1 MLSSNANPFPK
12 IRSVETTPVHQ
23 GGRYFILLRDPLRLA
38 DKQVIIPHGLTPVLA
53 LCDGTRDANAI
64 SAAMAVRFGQHISP
78 IEIEHLLT
86 ALDDAHLLE
95 NEGFLEA
102 REKALIEYTQAP
114 FRKPLLS
121 GVSYPSEEKAL
132 QELLNGYLEKVEID
146 PNPKSIRG
154 LVSPHIDYARGGHV
168 YAQVWA
174 EASEVVRE
182 ADLVIILGT
191 DHYGEDDPLSLTRQ
205 NYHTPYGVLPTATSV
220 VDKLAHALNERVIF
234 NGELYHQAEHSI
246 ELAAVWLQHMRQ
258 GKPVEILPILCGSFE
273 RFIKGGTHPEED
285 FLLERFIDTLKP
297 AIANRSTFLIA
308 AADLSHI
315 GPAFGGRP
323 VDFMGRARLK
333 AADQELMD
341 RICAGDESGFFEA
354 IRVVENHNN
363 VCGVSPIY
371 LILRLLSSIEG
382 QVVAYDL
389 CPADQQGTSLV
400 SICGVLLQQREA

>member
-1 MLSSNANPFPK
+1 MPSTNDHPFPK

-38 DKQVIIPHGLTPVLA
+38 DKQIIIPHGLTPVLA
-53 LCDGTRDANAI
+53 LCDGTRDTTAI
-64 SAAMAVRFGQHISP
+64 SAAMAIRYGQHVSP
-78 IEIEHLLT
+78 VEIQHLLT
-86 ALDDAHLLE
+86 ALDEAHLLE

-102 REKALIEYTQAP
+102 KENALLEYTQAP
-114 FRKPLLS
+114 FRKPLIS

-146 PNPKSIRG
+146 PNPRSIRG
-154 LVSPHIDYARGGHV
+154 LVSPHIDYPRGGHV
-168 YAQVWA
+168 YAQVWSGA
-174 EASEVVRE
+174 QEGVRE

-191 DHYGEDDPLSLTRQ
+191 DHYGEDNPLSLTRQ
-205 NYHTPYGVLPTATSV
+205 NYYTPYGILPTATFV
-220 VDKLAHALNERVIF
+220 VDKLTQSLNEKIIL

-258 GKPVEILPILCGSFE
+258 GKPVEALPILCGSFE
-273 RFIKGGTHPEED
+273 RFIKSGTRPEED
-285 FLLERFIDTLKP
+285 LLLETFVDTLKSI
-297 AIANRSTFLIA
+297 IADRSTILIA
-308 AADLSHI
+308 AADLSHV

-341 RICAGDESGFFEA
+341 RICAGDKSGFFEA
-354 IRVVENHNN
+354 IRLVENRNN

-371 LILRLLSSIEG
+371 LMLRLLSSTEG

-389 CPADQQGTSLV
+389 CPADQQGNSLV
-400 SICGVLLQQREA
+400 SICGALLQ